1 MKIFLIKTGVIF
13 FAALIL
19 FKLTVGSLYN
29 SLQKKFDEQFSKDQI
44 ILIKEKIREEMRK
57 GIEKDKIL
65 NDEDAKLIQKFIKKL
80 LKEIN

>member
-29 SLQKKFDEQFSKDQI
+29 SLQKKFDQQFSKDQI
-44 ILIKEKIREEMRK
+44 ILIKDK
-57 GIEKDKIL
+57 IEKK
-65 NDEDAKLIQKFIKKL
+65 
-80 LKEIN
+80 

>member
-29 SLQKKFDEQFSKDQI
+29 SLQKKLDMQFSKDQI
-44 ILIKEKIREEMRK
+44 ILIKDKIREEMRK

-80 LKEIN
+80 LKEMN

>member
-1 MKIFLIKTGVIF
+1 MKIILIKTGVIF
-13 FAALIL
+13 FAVLVL

-29 SLQKKFDEQFSKDQI
+29 SLQKKFDEQFSKEQI
-44 ILIKEKIREEMRK
+44 VLIKDKIREEMRK

-65 NDEDAKLIQKFIKKL
+65 NDDDAKLIQEFIKKL

>member
-1 MKIFLIKTGVIF
+1 MKIFLINRSNF
-13 FAALIL
+13 FCSLIL

-29 SLQKKFDEQFSKDQI
+29 SLQKKFDQQFSKDQI
-44 ILIKEKIREEMRK
+44 ILIKDKIREEMRK

-65 NDEDAKLIQKFIKKL
+65 NDEDAELIQKFIKKL

>member
-13 FAALIL
+13 FAVLVL

-29 SLQKKFDEQFSKDQI
+29 SLQKKFDEQFSKEQI
-44 ILIKEKIREEMRK
+44 MLIKDKIREEMRK

-65 NDEDAKLIQKFIKKL
+65 NDDDAKLIQ
-80 LKEIN
+80 E

>member
-13 FAALIL
+13 FAVLVL

-29 SLQKKFDEQFSKDQI
+29 SLQKKFDEQFSKEQI
-44 ILIKEKIREEMRK
+44 MLIKDKIREEMRK

-65 NDEDAKLIQKFIKKL
+65 NDDDAKLIQEFIKKL

>member
-13 FAALIL
+13 FAVLVL

-29 SLQKKFDEQFSKDQI
+29 SLQKKFDEQFSQEQI
-44 ILIKEKIREEMRK
+44 MLIKDKIREEMRK

-65 NDEDAKLIQKFIKKL
+65 NDDDAKLIQEFIKKL

>member
-13 FAALIL
+13 FAALVL
-19 FKLTVGSLYN
+19 FKLTVGSFYN
-29 SLQKKFDEQFSKDQI
+29 SLQKKFDEQFSKDQVM
-44 ILIKEKIREEMRK
+44 LIKDKIREEMRK

-65 NDEDAKLIQKFIKKL
+65 NDEDADLIKKFIKKL

>member
-29 SLQKKFDEQFSKDQI
+29 SLQKKFDQQFSKDQI
-44 ILIKEKIREEMRK
+44 ILIKDKIREEMRK

-80 LKEIN
+80 LKEMN

>member
-29 SLQKKFDEQFSKDQI
+29 SLQKKFDQQFSKDQI
-44 ILIKEKIREEMRK
+44 ILIKDKIREEIRK

-65 NDEDAKLIQKFIKKL
+65 NDEDAELIQKFIKKL

>member
-29 SLQKKFDEQFSKDQI
+29 SLQKKLDKQFSKDQI
-44 ILIKEKIREEMRK
+44 ILIKDKIREEMRK
-57 GIEKDKIL
+57 GIDKDKIL

-80 LKEIN
+80 LKEMN

>member
-13 FAALIL
+13 FAALVL

-29 SLQKKFDEQFSKDQI
+29 SLQKKVDEKFSKEQI
-44 ILIKEKIREEMRK
+44 MLVKDKIREEIRK
-57 GIEKDKIL
+57 GTERDKIL

>member
-29 SLQKKFDEQFSKDQI
+29 SLQKKLDKQFSKDQI
-44 ILIKEKIREEMRK
+44 ILIKDKIREEMRK

>member
-13 FAALIL
+13 FAVLIL
-19 FKLTVGSLYN
+19 FKLTVGSIYN
-29 SLQKKFDEQFSKDQI
+29 SLQQKFDKQFSKDQI
-44 ILIKEKIREEMRK
+44 ILIKGKIREEMRK

-65 NDEDAKLIQKFIKKL
+65 NDEDAELIQKFIKKL

>member
-29 SLQKKFDEQFSKDQI
+29 SLQKKIDEQFSKDQI
-44 ILIKEKIREEMRK
+44 ILIKDKIREEMRK

-65 NDEDAKLIQKFIKKL
+65 NDEDSKLIQKFIKKL
-80 LKEIN
+80 LKEMN

>member
-13 FAALIL
+13 FAVLVL

-29 SLQKKFDEQFSKDQI
+29 SLQKKFDEQFSKEQI
-44 ILIKEKIREEMRK
+44 VLIKDKIREEMRK

-65 NDEDAKLIQKFIKKL
+65 NDDDAKLIQEFIKKL

>member
-29 SLQKKFDEQFSKDQI
+29 SLQKKLDKQFSKDQI
-44 ILIKEKIREEMRK
+44 ILIKDKIREEMRK

-80 LKEIN
+80 LKEMN